1 MAGKSTHLYMIALG
15 SNQRHE
21 LAGSPRNMIEQAIE
35 AIEMPDIDVFA
46 QSCVIEST
54 AIGAS
59 RRRYANAVA
68 VIASDLE
75 PPALLQRLQS
85 VETHFGRRRIG
96 QRWRARTLDLD
107 IVLWS
112 GGIWSGEHPALAIPH
127 AAMRERSFVLGPA
140 TEIAPDW
147 RDPLT
152 GLTIRQ
158 LFHRL
163 NRPKPL
169 DRLQSSH

>member
-1 MAGKSTHLYMIALG
+1 MAGKSTQLYLIALG

-21 LAGSPRNMIEQAIE
+21 LAGSPRKIIEQAIE
-35 AIEMPDIDVFA
+35 ALEMPDIDVFA
-46 QSCVIEST
+46 QSSVIEST

-68 VIASDLE
+68 VVASDLD
-75 PPALLQRLQS
+75 PPALLHRLQS
-85 VETHFGRRRIG
+85 IETHFGRRRIG

-107 IVLWS
+107 ILLWS
-112 GGIWSGEHPALAIPH
+112 GGIWTGEHPALSIPH
-127 AAMRERSFVLGPA
+127 TAMRERNFVLGPA

-147 RDPLT
+147 RDPIS

-158 LFHRL
+158 FFHRL

-169 DRLQSSH
+169 DRLQSPH

>member
-1 MAGKSTHLYMIALG
+1 MARKSTHLYVIALG

-35 AIEMPDIDVFA
+35 ALEMPDIDVFA
-46 QSCVIEST
+46 QSSVIEST

-59 RRRYANAVA
+59 SRRYANAVA

-85 VETHFGRRRIG
+85 VETHFGR
-96 QRWRARTLDLD
+96 TLDLD

-112 GGIWSGEHPALAIPH
+112 GGIWSGERPALAIPH
-127 AAMRERSFVLGPA
+127 AAMRERNFVLGPA

-152 GLTIRQ
+152 GLTVRQ

-169 DRLQSSH
+169 DRLQSPH

>member
-1 MAGKSTHLYMIALG
+1 MGGKAKHLYAIALG
-15 SNQRHE
+15 SNQRHG
-21 LAGSPRNMIEQAIE
+21 LAGSPRIMIGQAIE
-35 AIEMPDIDVFA
+35 ALEMPDIDVFV
-46 QSCVIEST
+46 QSSVIEST

-68 VIASDLE
+68 VIASDLD

-127 AAMRERSFVLGPA
+127 VAMRERNFVLGPA

-152 GLTIRQ
+152 GLSVRQ

>member
-1 MAGKSTHLYMIALG
+1 MSQQLYLIALG

-21 LAGSPRNMIEQAIE
+21 LAGHPRKIIEQAIE
-35 AIEMPDIDVFA
+35 ALEMPDVDVFA
-46 QSCVIEST
+46 QSSIIESA

-68 VIASDLE
+68 VIASDLD
-75 PPALLQRLQS
+75 PPALLHRLQS

-107 IVLWS
+107 ILLWS
-112 GGIWSGEHPALAIPH
+112 GGIWSGECPALAIPH
-127 AAMRERSFVLGPA
+127 AAMRERNFVLGPA
-140 TEIAPDW
+140 TEIAHDW
-147 RDPLT
+147 VDPLT
-152 GLTIRQ
+152 NLTIRQ

-169 DRLQSSH
+169 DRLQSPH

>member
-1 MAGKSTHLYMIALG
+1 MSQQLYLIALG

-21 LAGSPRNMIEQAIE
+21 LAGNTRKIIEQAIE
-35 AIEMPDIDVFA
+35 ALEMPDIDVFA
-46 QSCVIEST
+46 QSSIIESA

-68 VIASDLE
+68 VIASELD
-75 PPALLQRLQS
+75 PPALLHRLQS
-85 VETHFGRRRIG
+85 VEAHFGRRRVG

-107 IVLWS
+107 ILLWS
-112 GGIWSGEHPALAIPH
+112 GGIWSGERPALAIPH
-127 AAMRERSFVLGPA
+127 AAMRERNFVLGPA
-140 TEIAPDW
+140 TEIASDW
-147 RDPLT
+147 RDPVS
-152 GLTIRQ
+152 GLSIRQ

>member
-1 MAGKSTHLYMIALG
+1 MAGKSTHLYLIALG

-21 LAGSPRNMIEQAIE
+21 LAGSPRIMIGQAIE

-46 QSCVIEST
+46 QSSVIEST

-68 VIASDLE
+68 VIASDLD
-75 PPALLQRLQS
+75 PPDLLQRLQS

-127 AAMRERSFVLGPA
+127 VAMRERNFVLGPA

-152 GLTIRQ
+152 GLTVRQ

>member
-1 MAGKSTHLYMIALG
+1 MI
-15 SNQRHE
+15 
-21 LAGSPRNMIEQAIE
+21 IEQAFE
-35 AIEMPDIDVFA
+35 ALEMADIDMFA
-46 QSCVIEST
+46 QSSILENP

-68 VIASDLE
+68 IIASDLD
-75 PPALLQRLQS
+75 PPALLHRLQS
-85 VETHFGRRRIG
+85 IEAHFGRRRTG

-107 IVLWS
+107 ILLWS

-127 AAMRERSFVLGPA
+127 CSMRERNFVLAPA
-140 TEIAPDW
+140 TQIAPDW

-152 GLTIRQ
+152 GFTIRQ

-169 DRLQSSH
+169 DRCQAAH

>member
-1 MAGKSTHLYMIALG
+1 MTGKSSHLYLIALG

-21 LAGSPRNMIEQAIE
+21 LAGSPQKIIEQAIE
-35 AIEMPDIDVFA
+35 ALEMRDIDVFA
-46 QSCVIEST
+46 QSSVIES
-54 AIGAS
+54 AAMGSS

-68 VIASDLE
+68 VIASDLD
-75 PPALLQRLQS
+75 PPALLRRLHS
-85 VETHFGRRRIG
+85 IEIHFGRRRNG

-107 IVLWS
+107 ILLWS
-112 GGIWSGEHPALAIPH
+112 GGIWSGERPALGIPH
-127 AAMRERSFVLGPA
+127 AAMRDRNFVLGPA

-169 DRLQSSH
+169 DRWQSPH